1 MKRWY
6 NIYLL
11 RKRMLKMMPKV
22 KSILV
27 RPLLLSLFTI
37 SLLTSATMAQ
47 SPAPLE
53 LLNIALWP
61 EYDRPEVLVIYRGQV
76 AEDVPLPAQV
86 SFNLP
91 EDVEALNAVAYLDE
105 AQGRLLNLPEHE
117 LIDSADGKVLSFA
130 TPSREFQFE
139 YYSDGILSR
148 DGDAREVSFSFTPTA
163 EVAALS
169 FELQQPTGTSHFTS
183 EPPASDTEAR
193 QDGLTYAFYD
203 LGAASTGAS
212 RSLQASYTRDTDQ
225 LSAESLV
232 TVNVPSSAEQATV
245 EAGGGGLQD
254 YLGPILIV
262 VGVLFLTGSLIYWFW
277 SQRSVVVPEP
287 TPRPSPA
294 RTRRPSTKKKPSTT
308 KSPPPAKDEKLGAYC
323 HRCGTKF
330 RDDALFCHAC
340 GSERRAE

>member
-1 MKRWY
+1 MPK
-6 NIYLL
+6 
-11 RKRMLKMMPKV
+11 KMMPK
-22 KSILV
+22 SCLILV
-27 RPLLLSLFTI
+27 RPLLLSLFLI
-37 SLLTSATMAQ
+37 SLLTGAAMAQ

-76 AEDVPLPAQV
+76 TEDVPLPAQV
-86 SFNLP
+86 SFTLP
-91 EDVEALNAVAYLDE
+91 ANVAELNAVAYLDE

-117 LIDSADGKVLSFA
+117 LIDGADGKVLSIT
-130 TPSREFQFE
+130 TPSRQFQFE
-139 YYSDGILSR
+139 YYSDEILSR

-163 EVAALS
+163 EVTVLF
-169 FELQQPTGTSHFTS
+169 FELQQPTGAGEFAS
-183 EPPASDTEAR
+183 EPLASDMQDR

-203 LGAASTGAS
+203 LGPASPGVS

-232 TVNVPSSAEQATV
+232 SVNVPSPAEQATV
-245 EAGGGGLQD
+245 EVGGGGLQD
-254 YLGPILIV
+254 YLGPILIA
-262 VGVLFLTGSLIYWFW
+262 VGVLFLTGALIYWFW

-294 RTRRPSTKKKPSTT
+294 RTRRPSTKKKPSPT
-308 KSPPPAKDEKLGAYC
+308 KSPPPAKDENLGAYC

-330 RDDALFCHAC
+330 RDNALFCHAC